1 PGEVAPFPLT
11 NYREVIG
18 WAETIREVVEEG
30 RMPPWHADPAQG
42 RFLND
47 PRLDEGEKK
56 ALVEWVKKGC
66 PEGDPAEKGEL
77 PPHRDGWNIPT
88 PDVVVSMPEPF
99 TVPAE
104 GVVEYQYIEVD
115 PGFTEDRWVR
125 AAEIRPGNR
134 AVVHHCT
141 VFLKPPGVE
150 EPRAQGK
157 LGS

>member
-1 PGEVAPFPLT
+1 RIDDQYGVGLQKAKPSRRDLVQAIEELLAGREVTVSETVAPGCFIDRLDRSAGTGRTTYHRDAAPILPRPCVACPRPREVAPFPLT

-77 PPHRDGWNIPT
+77 PPHRD
-88 PDVVVSMPEPF
+88 
-99 TVPAE
+99 
-104 GVVEYQYIEVD
+104 
-115 PGFTEDRWVR
+115 
-125 AAEIRPGNR
+125 
-134 AVVHHCT
+134 
-141 VFLKPPGVE
+141 
-150 EPRAQGK
+150 
-157 LGS
+157 